1 MRKAGGDEEERGEN
15 SSEISSDLPKKNQQ
29 LLAVHVASK
38 RVEGEEGGR
47 GRGRGKTPPKPVP
60 VLNKNMKRP
69 AAAEIPPAKKTKKQE
84 AVRTKKDHAFGF
96 SLVCNACFSVI
107 SS

>member
-1 MRKAGGDEEERGEN
+1 MMRKKEVKIHRKFHQTYQKKPAASSSARGKQT
-15 SSEISSDLPKKNQQ
+15 SG
-29 LLAVHVASK
+29 
-38 RVEGEEGGR
+38 RGRGGR